1 MSNEMKETASIDSP
15 GNLIVVVGPSGAGK
29 SSLVQRALKK
39 IDRLKFSISY
49 TTRNPRS
56 GEQNGVDYHFVSR
69 EEFLALR
76 DRDEFLEH
84 AEVHGYLYATS
95 RSQIVEATKS
105 GIDIILDVDVQGAEQ
120 IRRRMPEA
128 ITIFI
133 LPPSRE
139 AVEERLRARNLNSPE
154 DLERRVA
161 NAASEVQ
168 MYRHFKYVVVNDDLD
183 RATAALVAIIIAERH
198 RTDRQQKVAESIL
211 ETFGGE
217 SVYARS

>member
-1 MSNEMKETASIDSP
+1 MKETASIDSP

-198 RTDRQQKVAESIL
+198 RTDRQQKAAESIL